1 MTDFTIVITSFNRP
15 KCLLR
20 NLKFLL
26 SYNLSFK
33 IIIADSSSSNDINE
47 NDELKILI
55 DENNVLFKNFPHET
69 EVTQKISDTL
79 KYVSTKYCVLCADDD
94 FIIPTSIIECIN
106 FLKNNPDYVSCHGR
120 YYIHTKFENVKK
132 YGLVL
137 NNLSGSLKSCEQED
151 IIERIDFFMASKLD
165 SQYTWYAVFETINL
179 KTIWEQT
186 SFYAN
191 GWLLNESFS
200 TIVGLI
206 MGKMKTLPIFYMSRE
221 PNYAPMSHT
230 TDQKKIEI
238 LLSREKNMRCS
249 EGIVKNLIKYYPNLD
264 SNESITQYFNYYEE
278 KRNIRLIK
286 RKTLVQDINKHSILK
301 YLLRRP
307 YYLYLRIIFKIN
319 NKSGIDSVR
328 KLKNLIIESG
338 DMNKEVKNSR
348 ATYE

>member
-55 DENNVLFKNFPHET
+55 DKNNILFKNFPHEI

-106 FLKNNPDYVSCHGR
+106 FLKNNPDYVSCHGK
-120 YYIHTKFENVKK
+120 YYCHTKFEYVKK
-132 YGLVL
+132 FGIVFRD
-137 NNLSGSLKSCEQED
+137 LSGSIKSCEQED
-151 IIERIDFFMASKLD
+151 IIDRIDGYLAGNLR
-165 SQYTWYAVFETINL
+165 SQYIFYAVFETINL
-179 KTIWEQT
+179 QTIWKQT
-186 SFYAN
+186 SVYAK
-191 GWLLNESFS
+191 GWFLNESFS
-200 TIVGLI
+200 TIVSLI
-206 MGKMKTLPIFYMSRE
+206 IGKMKTLPIFYVTRE
-221 PNYAPMSHT
+221 PNSTLPSHST
-230 TDQKKIEI
+230 NQKEIEK
-238 LLSREKNMRCS
+238 LLSKEKNMRCS

-264 SNESITQYFNYYEE
+264 LDESKKKYFNFYEG
-278 KRNIRLIK
+278 KKNRKIIK
-286 RKTLVQDINKHSILK
+286 GKTLIHVMNKYSILK

-307 YYLYLRIIFKIN
+307 YYLYLKIIFKIN
-319 NKSGIDSVR
+319 NKSDSDNV
-328 KLKNLIIESG
+328 KKIENLIIKSG
-338 DMNKEVKNSR
+338 DMNKEVKDSR
-348 ATYE
+348 EKY

>member
-106 FLKNNPDYVSCHGR
+106 FLKNNPDYVSCHGK
-120 YYIHTKFENVKK
+120 YYIHTKFEYVKK
-132 YGLVL
+132 YGLAL
-137 NNLSGSLKSCEQED
+137 SNLSGSLKSCEQED
-151 IIERIDFFMASKLD
+151 IIERIDIFLAGKLD
-165 SQYTWYAVFETINL
+165 SQYTFYAVFETINL

-186 SFYAN
+186 SIYAN

-221 PNYAPMSHT
+221 PNEYDWHS
-230 TDQKKIEI
+230 QKKIEI

-319 NKSGIDSVR
+319 NKSGLDSVK

-338 DMNKEVKNSR
+338 DMNKEVKDSR

>member
-106 FLKNNPDYVSCHGR
+106 FLKNNPDYVSCHGK
-120 YYIHTKFENVKK
+120 YYIHTKFEYVKK
-132 YGLVL
+132 YGLAL
-137 NNLSGSLKSCEQED
+137 SNLSGSLQSCEQED

-186 SFYAN
+186 SIYA
-191 GWLLNESFS
+191 GDWFLNESFS
-200 TIVGLI
+200 TRVGLI

-221 PNYAPMSHT
+221 PNEYDWHS
-230 TDQKKIEI
+230 QKKIEI

-319 NKSGIDSVR
+319 NKSGLDSVK

-348 ATYE
+348 AKY

>member
-55 DENNVLFKNFPHET
+55 DENNVLLKNFPHEI

-79 KYVSTKYCVLCADDD
+79 KYVSTKYCVLSAADD

-106 FLKNNPDYVSCHGR
+106 FLKNNPDYVSCHGK
-120 YYIHTKFENVKK
+120 YYCHTKFEYVKK
-132 YGLVL
+132 FGIIFRD
-137 NNLSGSLKSCEQED
+137 LSGSLKSCDGENPLDRMDVYFE
-151 IIERIDFFMASKLD
+151 AKLGN
-165 SQYTWYAVFETINL
+165 QYTFYAVFETINL
-179 KTIWEQT
+179 QTIWKQT
-186 SFYAN
+186 SVYAN
-191 GWLLNESFS
+191 GWFLNESFP
-200 TIVGLI
+200 TIVSLI

-221 PNYAPMSHT
+221 PNAYDWHS
-230 TDQKKIEI
+230 QKKIEI

-264 SNESITQYFNYYEE
+264 LDLDELKKKYFNFFEG
-278 KRNIRLIK
+278 KKNRMIIK
-286 RKTLVQDINKHSILK
+286 GKTLIHDMNKYSILK

-307 YYLYLRIIFKIN
+307 YYLYLKIIFKIN
-319 NKSGIDSVR
+319 NKSDSDNV
-328 KLKNLIIESG
+328 KKIENLIIKSG
-338 DMNKEVKNSR
+338 DINKELKDTR
-348 ATYE
+348 EKY